1 MIFLNIDDAV
11 NLGKRIETLRNQLGM
26 SQSELAKRVKT
37 TQNTIHKIE
46 SGETKRSG
54 FIPVI
59 AEQLGC
65 TTEELLGS
73 GEVHKTELSPMREKL
88 IRKIKDADQQD
99 LTEIEDAINAVLKIA
114 NLKRNAEG
122 D

>member
-1 MIFLNIDDAV
+1 MTFLYIDEAV
-11 NLGKRIETLRNQLGM
+11 KLGKRIETLRNQLGM

-46 SGETKRSG
+46 TGETKRSG
-54 FIPVI
+54 FIPAI

-65 TTEELLGS
+65 TTEELLGA
-73 GEVHKTELSPMREKL
+73 GEAPKAELSPMREKL
-88 IRKIKDADQQD
+88 IRKIKDADQHD

-114 NLKRNAEG
+114 DLKRNAQR
-122 D
+122 